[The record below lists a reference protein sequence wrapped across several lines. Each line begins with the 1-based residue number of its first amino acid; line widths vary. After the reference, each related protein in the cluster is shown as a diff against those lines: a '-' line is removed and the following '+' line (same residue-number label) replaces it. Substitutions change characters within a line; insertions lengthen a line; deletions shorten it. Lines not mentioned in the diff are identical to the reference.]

1 MIIKKIKLENIRSYI
16 EREINFEL
24 GSTLLSGD
32 IGSGKSSILQAIDF
46 ALFGLSKGV
55 LSGESLLRYGKNKGS
70 VELEFK
76 IGNFDIKVKRSLKRS
91 SDSVVQNSG
100 YLEINGAREELSAVE
115 LKQRIL
121 DLLNYPKETLTKKS
135 LIYRYTVYTPQEEMK
150 SILLSDDKYRI
161 DTLRKIFNIDKYKRI
176 KDNSKIVSYHLR
188 ERIKERETL
197 ILDLEELKKEKT
209 EKEGELDSLNN
220 KLNEI
225 NSKFSVAS
233 MRVEDRKNEI
243 GLIEEKI
250 KLFNELRKNFELREL
265 ELKNLTSR
273 ILNNEEFGARLEG
286 DIARLQEEIGT
297 GVEVKSYDTDII
309 AVRGKINKCEIEL
322 RTITQRM
329 SESKVGYMSS
339 ERMIN
344 ELKSLKKCPVC
355 KQDVNDDHRH
365 AIVGAEEINMTYL
378 RDSIKEL
385 TLQENKLMIEIRDF
399 RSRLE
404 SISMEKSRFEI
415 WRLKRKN
422 LIDKKDNL
430 ENVKREINN
439 DGARVRGLESEI
451 SELRSRIGEINTDD
465 YARLKRDLD
474 GLLVEER
481 EILLNK
487 TSVETRIKNILEI
500 LAKLREG
507 VERREKYREELFS
520 LKNLRSFIDSDFV
533 GLVEDIEKKIMLKVH
548 GDFNSL
554 FEKWFNI
561 LVDDDNLIVALDEDF
576 SPLVEQNGYNLDY
589 LNLSGGEKTAGALAY
604 RLALNQV
611 INNVVSDIQTKNL
624 IILDEPT
631 DGFSESQLDR
641 MRILLQEIDIK
652 QVIIVSHDPKIESYV
667 DRVLRLDKK
676 EGVTEVL

>member
-385 TLQENKLMIEIRDF
+385 TLQENKLMIETRDF

-451 SELRSRIGEINTDD
+451 SELRSRIGEINTND

>member
-176 KDNSKIVSYHLR
+176 KDNSKIVSYYLR
-188 ERIKERETL
+188 ETIKERETL

-385 TLQENKLMIEIRDF
+385 TLQENKLMIETRDF

-474 GLLVEER
+474 GLLVVER

-487 TSVETRIKNILEI
+487 TSVETSIKNILEI

-604 RLALNQV
+604 RLALKQV

>member
-451 SELRSRIGEINTDD
+451 SELRSRIGEINTND